1 VQYIDVGLKL
11 DAEPLI
17 NLGGDVNIKLNLEVS
32 SINNSIT
39 TSTGAIVYQIGNRST
54 STQLRLRD
62 GETQVLAGLIND
74 SDRRN
79 VSKIP
84 GLANIPGIGRL
95 FSNKTDEKT
104 KTELVLMITPHIMRQ
119 AVAPDTALSEYWV
132 GSELQAGRSFTQP
145 KTQADISK
153 LFKVGTIPGQRQA
166 VPTEPASQAPTGLNI
181 PLPSGLLSED
191 AE

>member
-1 VQYIDVGLKL
+1 
-11 DAEPLI
+11 
-17 NLGGDVNIKLNLEVS
+17 
-32 SINNSIT
+32 
-39 TSTGAIVYQIGNRST
+39 
-54 STQLRLRD
+54 
-62 GETQVLAGLIND
+62 
-74 SDRRN
+74 
-79 VSKIP
+79 
-84 GLANIPGIGRL
+84 
-95 FSNKTDEKT
+95 
-104 KTELVLMITPHIMRQ
+104 MRQ